1 MNIRIPLTKIV
12 RITAIILYYTILIT
26 CMYNLIDILGFIT
39 AISILILILALVTR
53 LHFVIMDEIDKK
65 EANSKRTTTSP
76 TN

>member
-26 CMYNLIDILGFIT
+26 CMYNLINILGFIT
-39 AISILILILALVTR
+39 AISILILILTLVTR
-53 LHFVIMDEIDKK
+53 LLFVIMDAIDKK
-65 EANSKRTTTSP
+65 EANSERTTTTP